1 MAGDN
6 PNNGGRKS
14 DGTFAPGNSLGGSR
28 KGSRHR
34 VTLAIEEMLEGEHE
48 KLTRKAIDMALEGY
62 GPALRLCLDRLAP
75 PRKDAPISFDLPP
88 IKTAEDA
95 LAASSAL
102 LMAVAAGEVT
112 PDEAGRVMALLSAH
126 RGLIETT
133 DIVRRLDVIWEE
145 REKR

>member
-1 MAGDN
+1 M
-6 PNNGGRKS
+6 PEKTGRKQ
-14 DGTFAPGNSLGGSR
+14 DGTFAAGTSGNPRGKA
-28 KGSRHR
+28 KGTRHA
-34 VTLAIEEMLEGEHE
+34 VTRAIEELLEGEHE
-48 KLTRKAIDMALEGY
+48 KLTRKAISMALEGD

-88 IKTAEDA
+88 IRTAEDA